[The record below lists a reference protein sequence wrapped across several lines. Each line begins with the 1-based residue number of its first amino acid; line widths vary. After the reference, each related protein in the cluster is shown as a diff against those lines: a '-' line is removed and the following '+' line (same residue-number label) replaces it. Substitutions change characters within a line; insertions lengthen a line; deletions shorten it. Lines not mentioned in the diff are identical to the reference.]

1 MSQPLINRPLMDA
14 VFYRQGKPIT
24 AGQLLAQSTQLAAQL
39 SNAPAVINLADN
51 RLDFALGF
59 LAALIAGKTTILPAN
74 NKLATVQGLIAEQPG
89 AQLLVSSTQAWPLEQ
104 TLIPTLTDHSAQQSV
119 DENWR
124 LADDFPAVR
133 VYTSG
138 STGAPKANSKSW
150 FALVRTA
157 EKLYARFAELGALR
171 PGSCLMGTVPSQ
183 HMYGLE
189 MLMMLPL
196 TSPVASL
203 VEGGLLPQD
212 LLASAQSAPAPVVL
226 ISSPIHLHALSQ
238 QSQPWPHFAGVI
250 SATAPLEPTLAEQI
264 EVQQGLGV
272 WEIYGC
278 TEAGSM
284 ATRRTHQSESW
295 HFLPGISPLQE
306 DQPAVAV
313 DHLNACIALQDQL
326 HWQSDGRFVLGP
338 RTSDLIK
345 IGGKRGSLAQIT
357 ALIQQH
363 PQVSDA
369 YVFVSTGRLPRLMAL
384 VCGQVAAHALKHH
397 IAEHC
402 DDVFVPRQIRF
413 APQLPRN
420 PNGKIIH
427 ADALDLW
434 RRLEPQSSTT
444 APEQVAPRVFQRQVQ
459 IPTEHPIF
467 NAHFPGQP
475 LLPAALI
482 LAWLSDWLAHTHW
495 QVIGVK
501 SCKFMQPIRPGDAL
515 NLVCTLTPPSRLQVK
530 LMNAQTSV
538 VEGHFILAT
547 PHVE

>member
-1 MSQPLINRPLMDA
+1 M
-14 VFYRQGKPIT
+14 
-24 AGQLLAQSTQLAAQL
+24 AAFCRRNQ
-39 SNAPAVINLADN
+39 
-51 RLDFALGF
+51 R
-59 LAALIAGKTTILPAN
+59 
-74 NKLATVQGLIAEQPG
+74 
-89 AQLLVSSTQAWPLEQ
+89 
-104 TLIPTLTDHSAQQSV
+104 H
-119 DENWR
+119 R
-124 LADDFPAVR
+124 
-133 VYTSG
+133 
-138 STGAPKANSKSW
+138 
-150 FALVRTA
+150 
-157 EKLYARFAELGALR
+157 
-171 PGSCLMGTVPSQ
+171 
-183 HMYGLE
+183 
-189 MLMMLPL
+189 
-196 TSPVASL
+196 
-203 VEGGLLPQD
+203 
-212 LLASAQSAPAPVVL
+212 
-226 ISSPIHLHALSQ
+226 
-238 QSQPWPHFAGVI
+238 
-250 SATAPLEPTLAEQI
+250 PLEPTLAEQI
-264 EVQQGLGV
+264 EVQQGLECGNLRLHRSGQ
-272 WEIYGC
+272 YGH
-278 TEAGSM
+278 AAHASIGKL
-284 ATRRTHQSESW
+284 A
-295 HFLPGISPLQE
+295 FLPGISPLQE

-413 APQLPRN
+413 APSYRAIQMAKSFTLTPF
-420 PNGKIIH
+420 GS
-427 ADALDLW
+427 W

-459 IPTEHPIF
+459 IPLSTQFF

-482 LAWLSDWLAHTHW
+482 LAWLSDWLAHTPLASDW
-495 QVIGVK
+495 VK